1 MGVMLTRE
9 PLLLEALKNRRQSTS
24 ERMAKRN
31 PANARQAARSAK
43 WLWQKIRKKWS
54 KDHPQYIFRKGR
66 LIFVAPE
73 KRRQLKSKVKG
84 RVVMRVAF
92 PGSGKHG

>member
-1 MGVMLTRE
+1 MTLERE
-9 PLLLEALKNRRQSTS
+9 PLLLEALKNRRQSVG

-31 PANARQAARSAK
+31 PANVRGAARAAK
-43 WLWQKIRKKWS
+43 WLWQRIRKKWS
-54 KDHPQYIFRKGR
+54 REHPQYIFRKGR

-84 RVVMRVAF
+84 RVVMRVKF